1 MQTHSFADPLLEAGL
16 PDGVR
21 ALVVADDPLLR
32 ERFVARLGAMAA
44 GHAAVHDDL
53 SVALER
59 SQANLVVWDLGPASG
74 AGDLPDAS
82 FGALGVPV
90 VALSSRN
97 GSVQPLLSAGATA
110 VLRRDGSAEALRSA
124 LAPVLH
130 GLVVIDPTLDAV
142 AADDVVS
149 SRALSSPTAGS
160 DVEPLTQRETE
171 VVELIATGLSNKQIA
186 ERLGISAHTVK
197 FHVNAILAKLDVHS
211 RTEAVV
217 RAVQL
222 GVVAL

>member
-1 MQTHSFADPLLEAGL
+1 MQTHSLADPLLEAGL

-32 ERFVARLGAMAA
+32 ERFVARLGPMAA
-44 GHAAVHDDL
+44 GHAAVQDDL
-53 SVALER
+53 FVALER
-59 SQANLVVWDLGPASG
+59 SQANLVVWDLGPAG
-74 AGDLPDAS
+74 ASEVPDTA

-90 VALSSRN
+90 VALSSHS
-97 GSVQPLLSAGATA
+97 GSVAPLLSAGATA

-130 GLVVIDPTLDAV
+130 GLVVIDPALDDTLLV
-142 AADDVVS
+142 G
-149 SRALSSPTAGS
+149 RALTSPTTGT

-222 GVVAL
+222 GVVLL

>member
-1 MQTHSFADPLLEAGL
+1 MQTHSLADPLLEAGL

-44 GHAAVHDDL
+44 GHAAVKDDL
-53 SVALER
+53 FVALEK
-59 SQANLVVWDLGPASG
+59 SQANLVVWDLGPG
-74 AGDLPDAS
+74 GMGDVPDAA

-90 VALSSRN
+90 VALSSQM
-97 GSVQPLLSAGATA
+97 GSARPLLSAGATA

-130 GLVVIDPTLDAV
+130 GLVVVDPALDSI
-142 AADDVVS
+142 ADDGFS
-149 SRALSSPTAGS
+149 GRALASPTTGT

-222 GVVAL
+222 GVVML

>member
-32 ERFVARLGAMAA
+32 ERFVARLGALAA
-44 GHAAVHDDL
+44 GHAANDDDL
-53 SVALER
+53 GAVVERVA
-59 SQANLVVWDLGPASG
+59 ANLVVWDLGP
-74 AGDLPDAS
+74 GDPSEGPDRG
-82 FGALGVPV
+82 FGTLGVPV
-90 VALSSRN
+90 VALSSH
-97 GSVQPLLSAGATA
+97 GASVQPLLSAGAAA

-130 GLVVIDPTLDAV
+130 GLVVIDPALD
-142 AADDVVS
+142 DGS
-149 SRALSSPTAGS
+149 LGGRAYASATAGLE
-160 DVEPLTQRETE
+160 VEALTQRETE

-222 GVVAL
+222 GVVML

>member
-1 MQTHSFADPLLEAGL
+1 MQTHSLADPLLEAGL

-44 GHAAVHDDL
+44 GHAAAADDL
-53 SVALER
+53 FVAVQR
-59 SQANLVVWDLGPASG
+59 SQANLVVWDLGPGGG
-74 AGDLPDAS
+74 ADLMDGT
-82 FGALGVPV
+82 FGGLGVPV
-90 VALSSRN
+90 VALSSQT
-97 GSVQPLLSAGATA
+97 GSARPLLSAGATA

-130 GLVVIDPTLDAV
+130 GLVVVDPALDTI
-142 AADDVVS
+142 ADDGFATG
-149 SRALSSPTAGS
+149 RALSSPTAGT
-160 DVEPLTQRETE
+160 DVEPLTARETE
-171 VVELIATGLSNKQIA
+171 VVELIATGLSNKLIA

-222 GVVAL
+222 GVVML